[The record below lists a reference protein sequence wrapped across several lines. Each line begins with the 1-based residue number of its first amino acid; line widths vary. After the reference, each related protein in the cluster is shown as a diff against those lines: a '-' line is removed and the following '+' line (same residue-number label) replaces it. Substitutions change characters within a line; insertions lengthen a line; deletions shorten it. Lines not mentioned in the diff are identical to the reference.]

1 MSRRNRLTLA
11 LVLNIGLSVG
21 LVIAGRAAHSTGLI
35 ADAGHNLTDAMA
47 ILLVLGADLLSRRPA
62 TARRSFGLQRA
73 TILAALANGVVLIA
87 VTSSIVWLAI
97 ERLLH
102 PGTVQGSIVLIAASA
117 STLLNLAVVSLLV
130 EDHHDLSVRSALLHA
145 VGDVL
150 GSSVVALSGLVAMIA
165 SGPLVQRIDP
175 IASLVVAALIIV
187 EALRITRSS
196 LHILLEGVPTDL
208 DLEVVRTAICETDQ
222 IVEVHDLHVWALSS
236 ESRAMSAHVVVQG
249 DPTLSDAEGLLIA
262 AKALLA
268 ERFAINHATIEL
280 ESSSCADDLR
290 HH

>member
-62 TARRSFGLQRA
+62 TTRRSFGLQRA

-87 VTSSIVWLAI
+87 VTSSIVWLAV

-117 STLLNLAVVSLLV
+117 SALLNLAVVSLLV

-208 DLEVVRTAICETDQ
+208 DLEVVRAAICETDQ

-249 DPTLSDAEGLLIA
+249 DPTLSDAEGLLVA

-290 HH
+290 HR

>member
-87 VTSSIVWLAI
+87 VTSSIVWLAV

-117 STLLNLAVVSLLV
+117 SALLNLAVVSLLV

-208 DLEVVRTAICETDQ
+208 DLEVVRAAICETDQ

-290 HH
+290 HR